1 MDPEEVNQKPTTGVY
16 IYGLFIEGCRWN
28 RCIRSKLHISTNED
42 SRVCRE
48 DGCLEESVPLTLYEP
63 MPVIWLDPI
72 KLADITVDKEHP
84 VYNAPLYKVSSRA
97 GTLSTTG
104 HSTNFVRVLDIPAGK
119 GSPDHWVSDLCVAL
133 LLL

>member
-1 MDPEEVNQKPTTGVY
+1 
-16 IYGLFIEGCRWN
+16 
-28 RCIRSKLHISTNED
+28 
-42 SRVCRE
+42 
-48 DGCLEESVPLTLYEP
+48 

-72 KLADITVDKEHP
+72 KLADITVDKTNP

-119 GSPDHWVSDLCVAL
+119 GSPDHWVREMCFPAVPLTSACLVWFKLCVFDGMAQVRRGVAL
-133 LLL
+133 LSQLDT